1 MIEKRIYKND
11 DHLSITGLGGV
22 TFMGLD
28 QPDANSLVSN
38 AIERGVNYFDVGPSY
53 GKGVAE
59 QRMGI
64 ALQPYRDRIF
74 LAEKT
79 LCRDA
84 EGAREEFEQSC
95 RNLKT
100 DHVELYQFHGV
111 SSVDEVETLLAPGG
125 AAETFL
131 ALQREGRVRYLGASV
146 HDEAAGRALVDR
158 FEALDSLLFPI
169 NFVCFAQGDFGPS
182 LLEYARAADV
192 TCLALKTLAYHVYAP
207 EADRYRLCWY
217 QPIEDKALAE
227 RAYRWTLS
235 QDVVA
240 ALAPG
245 EPTFSPWMLEFAERF
260 EPMSAQQQQTLMQ
273 ETEGLQPIFPK

>member
-1 MIEKRIYKND
+1 
-11 DHLSITGLGGV
+11 SGLGGV

-28 QPDANSLVSN
+28 QPNANSLVIE
-38 AIERGVNYFDVGPSY
+38 AIKRGVNYFDVGPSY

-64 ALQPYRDRIF
+64 ALEPYRDRIF

-79 LCRDA
+79 LCHDA
-84 EGAREEFEQSC
+84 AGAREEFEQSC

-111 SSVDEVETLLAPGG
+111 SSVDEVDKILAPGG
-125 AAETFL
+125 AAATFL
-131 ALQREGRVRYLGASV
+131 ALQEQGRVRYLGASV
-146 HDEAAGRALVDR
+146 HDEAAGRVLVDR

-182 LLEYARAADV
+182 LLEHARSAGV
-192 TCLALKTLAYHVYAP
+192 KCLALKALAHHVYAP

-217 QPIEDKALAE
+217 RPIEDKTLAE

-245 EPTFSPWMLEFAERF
+245 EPKFSPWMLEFGERF
-260 EPMSAQQQQTLMQ
+260 EPMDADEQNALMQ
-273 ETEGLQPIFPK
+273 ETEGLEPIFPK